1 MGMDIE
7 VIERT
12 WYTVHLTDEDVKKVK
27 KFMKDHEDAL
37 PHGKTRIE
45 DRQQENFCW
54 AVYRLANYGEIELYS
69 DGKATKDISVMNEIN
84 WSENE
89 ERMVDEILGF

>member
-7 VIERT
+7 VVGIT
-12 WYTVHLTDEDVKKVK
+12 WYTVHLTDEDVEKVK
-27 KFMKDHEDAL
+27 KFMKDNEDIL

-54 AVYRLANYGEIELYS
+54 AVDRLVNYGEIELYS
-69 DGKATKDISVMNEIN
+69 DDKASKDAFVTEKIN
-84 WSENE
+84 WSEIE
-89 ERMVDEILGF
+89 ERTVDEILGV